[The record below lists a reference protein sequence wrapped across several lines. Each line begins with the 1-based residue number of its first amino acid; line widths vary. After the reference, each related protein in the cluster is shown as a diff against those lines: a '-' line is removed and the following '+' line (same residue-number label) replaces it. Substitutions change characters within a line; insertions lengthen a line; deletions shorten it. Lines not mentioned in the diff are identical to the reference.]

1 MPAARDPEQRWW
13 DRSAGFRQPESA
25 GRKLQKVSFAEAR
38 TEEKKEPSECGS
50 AQASLQIRDE
60 TRSSGKR
67 GVYETQFRERTLMLS
82 G

>member
-38 TEEKKEPSECGS
+38 TEEKKERVS
-50 AQASLQIRDE
+50 AGARKRVYRLEMRLGVQGNAEFMKRSL
-60 TRSSGKR
+60 GK
-67 GVYETQFRERTLMLS
+67 ER
-82 G
+82 